1 MNDDWLPITEETP
14 RDKEI
19 LLWLKADAGCESAI
33 GAVVGRYQT
42 TEFFE
47 GFCEKS
53 TVASGINLGLR
64 QDLITHYKTI
74 GEGPED
80 DGRI

>member
-1 MNDDWLPITEETP
+1 MTNEWIEVHENTP
-14 RDKEI
+14 RDTDL
-19 LLWLKADAGCESAI
+19 LLWLKADQGLESPI
-33 GAVVGRYQT
+33 GAVVGRFT
-42 TEFFE
+42 VTEFFE

-64 QDLITHYKTI
+64 RDLVTHYKLI

-80 DGRI
+80 DGGI